1 MRAILISNIIRVNNN
16 DCNSVV
22 LRFRDRK
29 NSFGFT
35 YTTDES
41 FYQQVRIGAYIGA
54 VSYPT
59 KEKVYRDM
67 SGNFSLTSVA
77 IDKQREFHT
86 DQFDDA
92 TRDAVVV
99 ASKHSDFY
107 INEVKYS
114 AQGVFDWED
123 NDFNDLANG
132 KINILEQGFN
142 QNNIE
147 C

>member
-1 MRAILISNIIRVNNN
+1 MRAILISNILRINEA
-16 DCNSVV
+16 DCNTVV
-22 LRFRDRK
+22 LMYRDRK
-29 NSFGFT
+29 NSYGFV
-35 YTTDES
+35 YLTDTE
-41 FYQQVRIGAYIGA
+41 FYQQVRIGAYLRTP
-54 VSYPT
+54 SYPT
-59 KEKVYRDM
+59 KEKVYRDQ
-67 SGNFSLTSVA
+67 SGNFTQTSVA

-107 INEVKYS
+107 IDEVKYS
-114 AQGVFDWED
+114 AQGAFDWED
-123 NDFNDLANG
+123 NEFNDLANG
-132 KINILEQGFN
+132 KINVLEQGFN